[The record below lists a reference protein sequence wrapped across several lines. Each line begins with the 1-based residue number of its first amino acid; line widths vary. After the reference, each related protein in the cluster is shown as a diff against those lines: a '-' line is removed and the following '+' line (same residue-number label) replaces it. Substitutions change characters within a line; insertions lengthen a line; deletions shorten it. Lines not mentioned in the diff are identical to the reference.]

1 MLGAY
6 TYNKII
12 RKCVIGFGTLFNN
25 IECRKENKDGSVY
38 SRMKVPLAYGPR
50 QKFLARLEQQADLNQ
65 KVAITVPRLSFEM
78 TGISYDSSRKL
89 APITLNTK
97 SGDKDTIRKQYTPVP
112 YNIDFELN
120 VISKT
125 NDESLEILEQI
136 VPVFQPSYQMTIKLI
151 EEMKDYRD
159 IPIILNSISYSDDYE
174 GSFDD
179 RKITLVTM
187 QFTCKTYI
195 FGPVGTQGPIKKA
208 KADIYTNMPSAATT
222 RQVEYQVTPRALTD
236 KNKDGT
242 TELAGAIT
250 ARNLT
255 VEVVDYSNIP
265 TQSYIEVGNEVMYVK
280 SKTSPNKLS
289 VRRAQNGTKASSA
302 TSGTPVDVIDVQDDA
317 LLTGGDDF
325 GFSETVS
332 YYE

>member
-25 IECRKENKDGSVY
+25 IEVRKEKSDGTTY

-78 TGISYDSSRKL
+78 TGISYDAGRKL
-89 APITLNTK
+89 APTTLTLKANTK
-97 SGDKDTIRKQYTPVP
+97 DAVKKQFTPVP

-120 VISKT
+120 IISKT
-125 NDESLEILEQI
+125 NDEALEITEQI
-136 VPVFQPSYQMTIKLI
+136 VPVFQPSYQMTIKLVDD
-151 EEMKDYRD
+151 MNDYRD
-159 IPIILNSISYSDDYE
+159 IPIVLNSINYSDDYE

-179 RKITLVTM
+179 KKITLITM
-187 QFTCKTYI
+187 QFTVKSYI

-208 KADIYTNMPSAATT
+208 KVDTTLDVDLTKT
-222 RQVEYQVTPRALTD
+222 RQIAYQVVPKAKTD
-236 KNKDGT
+236 KDQDGT

-250 ARNLT
+250 ARNL
-255 VEVVDYSNIP
+255 VIEVQDYSNIP
-265 TQSYIEVGNEVMYVK
+265 TQSYIEIGNEVFYVK
-280 SKTSPNKLS
+280 SKTSPNKLT
-289 VRRAQNGTKASSA
+289 VRRAQNGTTASAAAAGSK
-302 TSGTPVDVIDVQDDA
+302 VDLIDAADDA
-317 LLTGGDDF
+317 LLTSGDDF
-325 GFSETVS
+325 GFSEMTSV
-332 YYE
+332 YE